1 MHVIVTVPCLGC
13 AVRVSLNNQVKQQKG
28 VINWKELLECDV
40 RLPLHRPYPPLLSTA
55 MKSRSVPCTCGW
67 DSFACCAPVGR
78 GCRICYQRFPTVGL
92 VRDGF
97 SAPAKWYRLKEDRAV
112 NAVKDTDTPGM
123 RGGGRTS
130 ALGAVHA
137 GM

>member
-1 MHVIVTVPCLGC
+1 
-13 AVRVSLNNQVKQQKG
+13 
-28 VINWKELLECDV
+28 
-40 RLPLHRPYPPLLSTA
+40 
-55 MKSRSVPCTCGW
+55 MKSRSVQCACGH
-67 DSFACCAPVGR
+67 FLLLCPLGR

-123 RGGGRTS
+123 HGGGRTS

-137 GM
+137 AM